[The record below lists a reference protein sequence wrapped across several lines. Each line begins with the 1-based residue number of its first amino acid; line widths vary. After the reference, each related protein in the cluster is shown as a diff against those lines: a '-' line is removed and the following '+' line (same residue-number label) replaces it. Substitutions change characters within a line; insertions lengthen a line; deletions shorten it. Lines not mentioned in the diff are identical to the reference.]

1 MNFDQS
7 FSSIFSDLDVPE
19 VFITEHLT
27 TAKGDYVKIYL
38 YCLFLCKYKGEISPL
53 DLSKKLNLPIGTI
66 EEGLKYWMKE
76 SVLSKKDN
84 TYLLSDLK
92 QQEVNKMYKPKLTTS
107 VEDAIKNTE
116 KNVARTQTINA
127 INGMFFQGV
136 MSPTW
141 YTDIDLVFSKYNF
154 DDDVVISLFQ
164 YCSDRNALHRNYLM
178 AVADAWSKSGIR
190 TINQL
195 DEYYSKYE
203 NLVQIKRTVGKK
215 LGLSRKLSQ
224 YEEAYVDKWVMDYG
238 YPLNVIEIALK
249 KTTSK
254 TNPSFDY
261 IDKIISDWHERN
273 LKNETEISSFIEAEK
288 QKRKEFKMPVSAI
301 NTNTST
307 LQKFNDVSTSQYTDL
322 SKFYIN

>member
-1 MNFDQS
+1 MNFEQTI
-7 FSSIFSDLDVPE
+7 SSIFSDLDIPE
-19 VFITEHLT
+19 VFITEHLAN
-27 TAKGDYVKIYL
+27 AKGDYVKIYL
-38 YCLFLCKYKGEISPL
+38 YCQFLCKYKGEISPL
-53 DLSKKLNLPIGTI
+53 DLSKKLNLPIATI
-66 EEGLKYWMKE
+66 EEGLKYWMKV

-84 TYLLSDLK
+84 TYILSDLK
-92 QQEVNKMYKPKLTTS
+92 QQEVTKMYKPKLTTS
-107 VEDAIKNTE
+107 LEDAMKNTE
-116 KNVARTQTINA
+116 KNITRTQTINA

-178 AVADAWSKSGIR
+178 AVADAWSKNGIR
-190 TINQL
+190 TINEL

-203 NLVQIKRTVGKK
+203 NLVQIKRTVSKK

-224 YEEAYVDKWVMDYG
+224 YEEAYVDKWVMDFG

-249 KTTSK
+249 KTTAK

-261 IDKIISDWHERN
+261 IDRIISDWHERN
-273 LKNETEISSFIEAEK
+273 LKNETDINTFIENEK
-288 QKRKEFKMPVSAI
+288 KKRKEFKAQTPSSLS
-301 NTNTST
+301 NT
-307 LQKFNDVSTSQYTDL
+307 LQKYNDVSTSQYNDL
-322 SKFYIN
+322 SKFYMN